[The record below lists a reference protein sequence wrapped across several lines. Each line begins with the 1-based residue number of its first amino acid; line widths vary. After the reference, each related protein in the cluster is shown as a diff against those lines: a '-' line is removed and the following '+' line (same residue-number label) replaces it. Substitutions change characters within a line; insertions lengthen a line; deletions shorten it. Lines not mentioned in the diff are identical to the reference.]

1 MVLRAELQRGEDVN
15 DMVEAEILQGEDIE
29 SVAEDVQFDVLNK
42 ICCWGSSF

>member
-29 SVAEDVQFDVLNK
+29 SIAEDVQFDVLN
-42 ICCWGSSF
+42 